1 VNVGRPDAI
10 AWIPHPPGTAQN
22 DVERQEHK
30 ESFGMTFRRRLGVL
44 ATAVSGLL
52 AAALLLSAPAF
63 AWSSQLSDV
72 HSRCPSNPHP
82 DQTRVSF
89 TLTPF
94 EGHKDGSVSVT
105 YSIDGGDKQ
114 QVPEG
119 GLFNQAG
126 QKQNTFTEADESLK
140 LHFFVPSHDTEGRI
154 HLFVATAFSDLP
166 EGERVP
172 VAEADVKLV
181 VCKTAETTT
190 TTSPTSTTPT
200 TVITPTTVVASST
213 TVNAPTTVV
222 ASPTTESGGGA
233 LGATTTTPASRAS
246 LPFTGTNA
254 MPMVVAALVLVLG
267 GGGLLIASRVRGR
280 HAK

>member
-1 VNVGRPDAI
+1 
-10 AWIPHPPGTAQN
+10 
-22 DVERQEHK
+22 
-30 ESFGMTFRRRLGVL
+30 MTFCRRLGVL

-63 AWSSQLSDV
+63 AWSSELSEV

-82 DQTRVSF
+82 DQTHVSF

-94 EGHKDGSVSVT
+94 QGHEGGSVSVA

-126 QKQNTFTEADESLK
+126 KKQNTFTADDESLK
-140 LHFFVPSHDTEGRI
+140 LHFFVPSPDTEGSRI
-154 HLFVATAFSDLP
+154 HLFVTTNFINLP
-166 EGERVP
+166 EGETAP
-172 VAEADVKLV
+172 VKEADVKLV

-190 TTSPTSTTPT
+190 TTSTTSPTPT
-200 TVITPTTVVASST
+200 TEITPTTVVASST
-213 TVNAPTTVV
+213 T
-222 ASPTTESGGGA
+222 ESAVGA
-233 LGATTTTPASRAS
+233 LGVTTTTTPASGGS
-246 LPFTGTNA
+246 LPFTGANA
-254 MPMVVAALVLVLG
+254 MPILVTALALVLG
-267 GGGLLIASRVRGR
+267 GGGLLIATRFRGR

>member
-1 VNVGRPDAI
+1 VNVKRTRRAI
-10 AWIPHPPGTAQN
+10 
-22 DVERQEHK
+22 
-30 ESFGMTFRRRLGVL
+30 GMTLRRRVGVL

-63 AWSSQLSDV
+63 AWNSQLSDV

-89 TLTPF
+89 TVTPF
-94 EGHKDGSVSVT
+94 QGHEDGSVSVA
-105 YSIDGGDKQ
+105 YSINGGDKQ

-126 QKQNTFTEADESLK
+126 QKQNTFTKDDVSLD
-140 LHFFVPSHDTEGRI
+140 LHFFVPSPDTEGTI
-154 HLFVATAFSDLP
+154 HLWVTTTFNDLP

-172 VAEADVKLV
+172 VAEAETKLV
-181 VCKTAETTT
+181 VCKSTQAT
-190 TTSPTSTTPT
+190 TSTTPT

-213 TVNAPTTVV
+213 TEA
-222 ASPTTESGGGA
+222 GGA
-233 LGATTTTPASRAS
+233 LGETTTTAGGGS
-246 LPFTGTNA
+246 LPFTGANA
-254 MPMVVAALVLVLG
+254 MPMLIAALTLVLG
-267 GGGLLIASRVRGR
+267 GGGLLIASRIRGG